1 MKKIL
6 IILPNNLGDVIMA
19 LPVLA
24 GLKAEDTPC
33 HITFFVEEGFEGG
46 LVNIEF
52 CDRIFLFPRKS
63 IRDLTR
69 SSDWQ
74 DGIKKL
80 SDLIS
85 ELKAEQFSLVLNLSQ
100 HSYTHYIA
108 SILDSSEIRG
118 RQYLRTGNQ
127 AVLDNWSQYLYAI
140 PFSRQINMLH
150 ASDVYKRIAGVRGCV
165 SKKLI
170 RIGKDEREKAMN
182 YLQNAGFSSQ
192 SRIAVF
198 QPGAAVGAKRWEPK
212 NFVELG
218 KMLIDDGY
226 KLLVTGAPAERETAE
241 SIMRQLGQSCHSSAG
256 KVSFRETIALVD
268 LCEVCVTGDTALMHA
283 ASALGKRVY
292 ALFGPTNPVE
302 TGPYGDGHI
311 IFSGLCSS
319 RPCFCFNCT
328 AKTCM
333 ESITPRSIYS
343 GINGRF
349 NEIKGCDVYRTSID
363 QNGTYRL
370 LPLLPESVPY
380 FDPKGADL
388 VRRCFESSDSIPLE
402 DVLTD
407 EYLNQAEEFC
417 ASVEEIERALDCF
430 LRDKRIE
437 HIRRYDEFRQAM
449 NNSTGIKAFWNAIL
463 NIRLNNIAIL
473 NAKDSIME
481 CRRACMLT
489 RLQISSALSRR

>member
-1 MKKIL
+1 
-6 IILPNNLGDVIMA
+6 
-19 LPVLA
+19 
-24 GLKAEDTPC
+24 
-33 HITFFVEEGFEGG
+33 
-46 LVNIEF
+46 
-52 CDRIFLFPRKS
+52 
-63 IRDLTR
+63 
-69 SSDWQ
+69 
-74 DGIKKL
+74 
-80 SDLIS
+80 
-85 ELKAEQFSLVLNLSQ
+85 
-100 HSYTHYIA
+100 
-108 SILDSSEIRG
+108 
-118 RQYLRTGNQ
+118 
-127 AVLDNWSQYLYAI
+127 
-140 PFSRQINMLH
+140 
-150 ASDVYKRIAGVRGCV
+150 
-165 SKKLI
+165 
-170 RIGKDEREKAMN
+170 
-182 YLQNAGFSSQ
+182 
-192 SRIAVF
+192 
-198 QPGAAVGAKRWEPK
+198 
-212 NFVELG
+212 
-218 KMLIDDGY
+218 
-226 KLLVTGAPAERETAE
+226 
-241 SIMRQLGQSCHSSAG
+241 
-256 KVSFRETIALVD
+256 
-268 LCEVCVTGDTALMHA
+268 
-283 ASALGKRVY
+283 
-292 ALFGPTNPVE
+292 
-302 TGPYGDGHI
+302 
-311 IFSGLCSS
+311 
-319 RPCFCFNCT
+319 
-328 AKTCM
+328 M